1 VKLPRIRISHPHRPQ
16 WRDFLIALAVMC
28 ALIVGLLLPVAAGSR
43 AVSNQVDDL
52 LSDFLGLELPGESV
66 MLAADGT
73 EIARFA
79 SYDRKPVALADIAPW
94 VPKALI
100 ATEDVRFYQHHGVDV
115 FGLLRA
121 VRNNAETDSQEG
133 GSTLTMQYVKNVSLL
148 KAELSKDPDR
158 VRAATEQTISR
169 KLTEVLKALALE
181 RRLSKEQILEGYLNV
196 VSFGSDAYGID
207 AAARRYFSTDA
218 SAVTLSQAATLVGI
232 LKAPS
237 LLNPIRNP
245 DGALARRNLVL
256 DRLESNGDINESEM
270 KAAQAEP
277 LGLKV
282 TYPGRGCE
290 AATGGWGTYCD
301 AVLRQVEQEK
311 LLGDTAAQRAA
322 AWTRGGIVIQT
333 PMVPAAQRAAR
344 AAARAHVPASHRAT
358 AVVAVVQPGS
368 GQVAALALSKDFG
381 SGPGRT
387 ELPLGTAPVTGPGS
401 TMKLF
406 TLSRAVSDGIP
417 LTTVLPGGTSYTSP
431 IMANPASGSFHNYNT
446 SPASNVSIVQA
457 TTRSLNTAFVQL
469 EERVGVRRI
478 ADLATRMGATAIPLT
493 GPRAVLE
500 DEGSFTLGA
509 REIPVVQMAT
519 AYATVAANGLACP
532 ATFLT
537 ALTTPAG
544 RQDFPSVCQQV
555 LTPAAARAV
564 TWTLEQVTAE
574 GTGTSARLP
583 DRPVAGKTGTSQ
595 DVASAW
601 FAGYTPQWATVVM
614 VADPRGPKYPL
625 VNTLGY
631 SRVYGGTIPAAVF
644 VDTMTAIHKGLPALP
659 MVDELDSEYLLAEQS
674 SLTRVVP
681 DVSGLTVADAASALT
696 DVGLR
701 PESSSSSG
709 TGVVIGT
716 VPGAGEQVDKG
727 EAVRLL
733 TKQSSQVTA
742 P

>member
-1 VKLPRIRISHPHRPQ
+1 MRLPKLLSVSRPHRPQ
-16 WRDFLIALAVMC
+16 GRDFAVSLAVMC
-28 ALIVGLLLPVAAGSR
+28 ALIAGLLLPVYAVSR
-43 AVSNQVDDL
+43 AVAAQLDEL
-52 LSDFLGLELPGESV
+52 LGDFLDLELPGESV

-73 EIARFA
+73 VIARFA
-79 SYDRKPVALADIAPW
+79 AYDRTPVTLDEISPW

-121 VRNNAETDSQEG
+121 VRNNAETSSQEG
-133 GSTLTMQYVKNVSLL
+133 GSTLTMQYIKNVSLL
-148 KAELSKDPDR
+148 KAELSGDAEG
-158 VRAATEQTISR
+158 VRQATEQTISR
-169 KLTEVLKALALE
+169 KAVEVVKALALE
-181 RRLSKEQILEGYLNV
+181 RRLTKEQILEGYLNV

-207 AAARRYFSTDA
+207 AGARRYFSTDA
-218 SAVTLSQAATLVGI
+218 KHLSLSQAATLVGV

-237 LLNPIRNP
+237 SLNPIRNP
-245 DGALARRNLVL
+245 EGALARRNLVL
-256 DRLESNGDINESEM
+256 DRLESNGDISATQAEQ
-270 KAAQAEP
+270 AQAEP
-277 LGLKV
+277 LGLKI
-282 TYPGRGCE
+282 TYPRRGCE
-290 AATGGWGTYCD
+290 AANEGWGTYCD
-301 AVLRQVEQEK
+301 AVLRQIEEQG
-311 LLGDTAAQRAA
+311 LLGSTQAQEDA

-333 PMVPAAQRAAR
+333 AMVPAAQRAAR
-344 AAARAHVPASHRAT
+344 AAARAHVPAQHRAS
-358 AVVAVVQPGS
+358 AVVAVVKPGT

-381 SGPGRT
+381 SGPGKT

-406 TLSRAVSDGIP
+406 TLARAVSDGIP
-417 LTTVLPGGTSYTSP
+417 LTTVLPGGTTYTSP
-431 IMANPASGSFHNYNT
+431 TMANPASGAFHNYNT

-493 GPRAVLE
+493 GPRAVLD

-509 REIPVVQMAT
+509 REIPVVQMAA

-532 ATFLT
+532 PTFVT
-537 ALTTPAG
+537 SVTSPSG
-544 RQDFPSVCQQV
+544 RRDVPSVCEQV

-583 DRPVAGKTGTSQ
+583 DRPVAGKTGTAQ

-601 FAGYTPQWATVVM
+601 FAGYTPDWATVVM
-614 VADPRGPKYPL
+614 VADPRGPRYPL

-644 VDTMTAIHKGLPALP
+644 VDTMTAIHRGLPVKH
-659 MVDELDSEYLLAEQS
+659 MVDSLDNEYLLAEPLS
-674 SLTRVVP
+674 ISRVVP
-681 DVSGLTVADAASALT
+681 DVAGMTINNAAAAIADA
-696 DVGLR
+696 GLQ
-701 PESSSSSG
+701 PESKTTEGAAVVTG
-709 TGVVIGT
+709 TL
-716 VPGAGEQVDKG
+716 PGAGVQVG
-727 EAVRLL
+727 EGDVVQLL
-733 TKQSSQVTA
+733 TQ
-742 P
+742 

>member
-1 VKLPRIRISHPHRPQ
+1 MGA
-16 WRDFLIALAVMC
+16 LIA
-28 ALIVGLLLPVAAGSR
+28 GLMLPVLAGTR
-43 AVSNQVDDL
+43 AVSAQVDGL
-52 LSDFLGLELPGESV
+52 LSDFLNLQLPGESV

-79 SYDRKPVALADIAPW
+79 SYDRKPVALAEISPW
-94 VPKALI
+94 VPKALV
-100 ATEDVRFYQHHGVDV
+100 ATEDVRFYQHHGFDI

-121 VRNNAETDSQEG
+121 LRNNAGTSSQEG

-148 KAELSKDPDR
+148 KAELSGDPEL
-158 VRAATEQTISR
+158 VRQATERTISR
-169 KLTEVLKALALE
+169 KLTEVVKAVALE
-181 RRLSKEQILEGYLNV
+181 RRLTKEQILEGYLNV
-196 VSFGSDAYGID
+196 VSFGSDAYGIE
-207 AAARRYFSTDA
+207 AAARRYFSRDA
-218 SAVTLSQAATLVGI
+218 KSLSLSQAATLVGI

-256 DRLESNGDINESEM
+256 DRLESNGDISAIDA
-270 KAAQAEP
+270 KQAQAEP
-277 LGLKV
+277 LGLKA

-290 AATGGWGTYCD
+290 AASGGSGTYCD
-301 AVLRQVEQEK
+301 AVLRQLKDDKILGSTQAEQ
-311 LLGDTAAQRAA
+311 DA
-322 AWTRGGIVIQT
+322 AWTRGGLVIRT
-333 PMVPAAQRAAR
+333 ALIPTAQLAAR
-344 AAARAHVPASHRAT
+344 AAARAHVPAQHRVS
-358 AVVAVVQPGS
+358 AVVAVVKPGT

-381 SGPGRT
+381 RGRGKT

-431 IMANPASGSFHNYNT
+431 TMANPASGAFHNYNT

-457 TTRSLNTAFVQL
+457 TTRSLNVAFVQL
-469 EERVGVRRI
+469 EERVGVLRI

-493 GPRAVLE
+493 GPRAVLH

-509 REIPVVQMAT
+509 REIPVVQMAA

-532 ATFLT
+532 ATFVT
-537 ALTTPAG
+537 SITTPAG
-544 RQDFPSVCQQV
+544 RRDFPTVCEQV

-564 TWTLEQVTAE
+564 TWTLEQVTGE
-574 GTGTSARLP
+574 GTGKSARLP

-601 FAGYTPQWATVVM
+601 FAGYTPDWATVVM
-614 VADPRGPKYPL
+614 VADPRGPRYPL

-644 VDTMTAIHKGLPALP
+644 VDTMTAIHRGLPVKP
-659 MVDELDSEYLLAEQS
+659 MVGSLDSEYLLAEQT
-674 SLTRVVP
+674 SLSRVVP
-681 DVSGLTVADAASALT
+681 DVTGLTLANAAAAIGDA
-696 DVGLR
+696 GLI
-701 PESSSSSG
+701 PESTTTAG
-709 TGVVIGT
+709 TAVVKRT
-716 VPGAGEQVDKG
+716 VPGPGVQVGKG
-727 EAVRLL
+727 EVVHLFA
-733 TKQSSQVTA
+733 Q
-742 P
+742 